1 MQLVPAVLIAT
12 ITGLAVAPFQ
22 HLPLSCSWL
31 AVVPGLLAAVCLRK
45 FPKPFMVSLF
55 IFFLL
60 VANLRYTSLLTPRE
74 DLSFI
79 DQLAHKTT
87 VTGTVKNVRA
97 LTGGRSQLGL
107 FVESVIVQSQP
118 VNLSKPLA
126 VRLYIEEGG
135 DDFLPGDVLRLKSR
149 LRLPRLFGSPGEFD
163 WPRYLVSQHIDM
175 TAWVESNVG
184 LELLNRGTATPKR
197 FVSQWRS
204 TVAKTLQAR
213 MSVTGSQLTRAL
225 LLGEGKVIP
234 DDVRSTLSKCGVS
247 HLFAISG
254 LHLGLIALFSY
265 RLLFYLYCCFP
276 RLLAWQPPQRILPIC
291 IMPLLFVY
299 LSFTGDAI
307 ATRRAFVIAALGA
320 VFLIW
325 RYYVN
330 PLQLLL
336 SLALLSLL
344 VNPLLL
350 WQAGWQLSFA
360 GAAGILLWRPWWQHK
375 RIVSRSVYVRFPV
388 QLFVVTLAAMLATF
402 PLVLM
407 NFHLLAPAGIIAN
420 LVCVPIITLCVMPIG
435 LLGLIFFP
443 VIPHIA
449 TFLFQFCGVIL
460 ELLLRLAEW
469 FVALPGLGGVP
480 QFLSSG
486 QYLVVGLMVLT
497 LFLFPRIQKN
507 RFGLGVILGFIVVGL
522 WLFPVKS
529 GAPISLTMFSVGQGE
544 ALLLRNQLGQSV
556 LVDGGGLYSNRF
568 DVGERLLAPALGELK
583 VNQLDA
589 VVLTHDHPD
598 HRKGLIYLLDNFPV
612 RKFYTGH
619 QLHELHPSLRHVL
632 IRNDT
637 PLEIAASGWHRL
649 PFWHEGDLFIYNGA
663 IKAFGENNSSLVVYL
678 RIDQENGLLLTGDL
692 ERDGILD
699 LLETP
704 LPGPVTLLK
713 LPHHGSRYSLTDR
726 LVDVLEPQ
734 VCLVSVG
741 YQNRYH
747 FPATAVVNDLKER
760 NIPLYR
766 TDMTG
771 TIAAQLLENE
781 WQIKHW
787 ERGLFR

>member
-12 ITGLAVAPFQ
+12 ITGLAVAPFY

-31 AVVPGLLAAVCLRK
+31 AVAMGLFAAVCLRK
-45 FPKPFMVSLF
+45 FPKLFTVSLF

-60 VANLRYTSLLTPRE
+60 GANLRYTSLLTPRE

-79 DQLAHKTT
+79 DHLAHKTT
-87 VTGTVKNVRA
+87 FTGTVINARA
-97 LTGGRSQLGL
+97 LTGGRSQLDL
-107 FVESVIVQSQP
+107 FVESVISQSRP

-135 DDFLPGDVLRLKSR
+135 DGFFPGDVLRLKSR
-149 LRLPRLFGSPGEFD
+149 LRLSRLFGSPGEFD
-163 WPRYLVSQHIDM
+163 WPRYLASQHIDM
-175 TAWVESNVG
+175 TAWVESNVD
-184 LELLNRGTATPKR
+184 LELLGRGADTPKR

-204 TVAKTLQAR
+204 TVARTLQTG

-234 DDVRSTLSKCGVS
+234 DDVRSILSKCGVS

-276 RLLAWQPPQRILPIC
+276 RLLAWQPPQRILPIF
-291 IMPLLFVY
+291 IIPLLFVY

-307 ATRRAFVIAALGA
+307 ATRRAFVIAVLGA

-344 VNPLLL
+344 ANPLLL

-375 RIVSRSVYVRFPV
+375 SIVSRSIYMRFPI

-407 NFHLLAPAGIIAN
+407 NFHLLAPAGLIAN
-420 LVCVPIITLCVMPIG
+420 LVCVPIITLCAMPIG

-449 TFLFQFCGVIL
+449 TSLFQFCGVIL

-480 QFLSSG
+480 RFLSSG
-486 QYLVVGLMVLT
+486 QYLAVGLVVLT

-507 RFGLGVILGFIVVGL
+507 RFGLGVVFGFIIIGL
-522 WLFPVKS
+522 WLFPPKS

-544 ALLLRNQLGQSV
+544 SLLLRNQLGQSV

-583 VNQLDA
+583 VNHLDA

-598 HRKGLIYLLDNFPV
+598 HRKGLVYLLDNFPV
-612 RKFYTGH
+612 GRFYTGH

-632 IRNDT
+632 RRNDIS
-637 PLEIAASGWHRL
+637 LEIAASGWRRL
-649 PFWHEGDLFIYNGA
+649 QFWDEGDLFIYNGA
-663 IKAFGENNSSLVVYL
+663 MKGFGENNSSLVVYL
-678 RIDQENGLLLTGDL
+678 RVDHENGLLLTGDL

-699 LLETP
+699 LLEAS

-734 VCLVSVG
+734 ICLVSVG

-747 FPATAVVNDLKER
+747 FPATAVVNDLKEK

-766 TDMTG
+766 TDMAG
-771 TIAAQLLENE
+771 TIDAQLLENK